1 MRRLP
6 FIGLLLFLSV
16 MVVIGNTRTET
27 LSTPT
32 VEFTQPLHFLTP
44 GGEDVIVQQGT
55 YEISQASEWLQL
67 IPVGGDKIQAM
78 LVEATPITHN
88 ETIGVPTALSVSDSE
103 DEYVMRLLLPGG
115 TGLESVGSYS
125 GVRSKAVRRL
135 ITQGTQL
142 QGQLNIPS
150 QPAMTP
156 TAPNLMSV
164 KAYDMID
171 GQPSYQV
178 SYRRDPAIQVN
189 LTGPPPTHIRIGNN
203 HQFDGA
209 MWQTYRTDPVFRYFF
224 PQKAGLGQ
232 KTIYVQAKV
241 QSSASTAP
249 LLSVVRTAGIELRQ
263 PPVIQNLTIAG
274 SPGEPPGKT
283 YGRDV
288 VITWTRT
295 GQANI
300 ARIGEQAQLT
310 DLHAIGHTFSGGP
323 TTSMAY
329 QLSPGYG
336 QKTIYV
342 QLVDKPFAGNPS
354 VYARSNVASV
364 TIDVQPVS
372 NQTITF
378 ENVQDVST
386 VIDFAI
392 AQGYTFETWKAAGY
406 EGECRLEKVDGVYGM
421 VADLVY
427 ENSRGEPHGPGPSS
441 FDVRSIRAV
450 RPIACFFKLFAGKTL
465 KAPWKLKLASIVT
478 KGHPNS
484 NIPSSKFFNP
494 PVNCQGPRW
503 QKPPTGNSTD
513 PEIRVSVHSTY
524 VKLDPLTK
532 QNDLCLGGHY
542 YYYGPTMIYHL
553 RELKLEGPENQE
565 WQQAFQP

>member
-1 MRRLP
+1 MRRWP
-6 FIGLLLFLSV
+6 VIGLLLFLSV
-16 MVVIGNTRTET
+16 MVVIGNARAEP
-27 LSTPT
+27 LPTPT
-32 VEFTQPLHFLTP
+32 VEFKRPLHFLTP
-44 GGEDVIVQQGT
+44 GGEDIIVQEGT
-55 YEISQASEWLQL
+55 YEVGQATEWIQL
-67 IPVGGDKIQAM
+67 IPVGGNKTEAL

-88 ETIGVPTALSVSDSE
+88 ETIGVATTFSVSEHE
-103 DEYVMRLLLPGG
+103 DEHVLRLLLPGG

-125 GVRSKAVRRL
+125 GVRSKAVRRP
-135 ITQGTQL
+135 IKQGTQV
-142 QGQLNIPS
+142 QRQLNIPS

-164 KAYDMID
+164 KAYDMIE

-178 SYRRDPAIQVN
+178 SYRRDPALQLN
-189 LTGPPPTHIRIGNN
+189 LAGPPPTHIRIGNN
-203 HQFDGA
+203 PQFEGA
-209 MWQTYRTDPVFRYFF
+209 MWQTFRTDPVFRYFF
-224 PQKAGLGQ
+224 PQKAGIGQ
-232 KTIYVQAKV
+232 KTIYVQAKL
-241 QSSASTAP
+241 QLSTNTAP
-249 LLSVVRTAGIELRQ
+249 LLSAVRTANIELRQ
-263 PPVIQNLTIAG
+263 APVIQSLTISG
-274 SPGEPPGKT
+274 SPGDPPGKT

-323 TTSMAY
+323 TTSMAF

-336 QKTIYV
+336 TKTIYV
-342 QLVDKPFAGNPS
+342 QLVDKPYGGNPS

-364 TIDVQPVS
+364 TIDLQPVS
-372 NQTITF
+372 NRTITF
-378 ENVQDVST
+378 ENVQDMSS
-386 VIDFAI
+386 VIDFAK
-392 AQGYTFETWKAAGY
+392 AQGYTFETWKAGGY
-406 EGECRLEKVDGVYGM
+406 EGECRLEKINGVYGM

-427 ENSRGEPHGPGPSS
+427 ENSRGEPYGPGPSNL
-441 FDVRSIRAV
+441 DVRSIRAV
-450 RPIACFFKLFAGKTL
+450 RPIVCFFKLFAGKAL
-465 KAPWKLKLASIVT
+465 KAPWKLKSASIVT
-478 KGHPNS
+478 EGHPNF

-503 QKPPTGNSTD
+503 EKPPTGNTTD

-532 QNDLCLGGHY
+532 QNDLCLEGY
-542 YYYGPTMIYHL
+542 YHYGPTMIYHL
-553 RELKLEGPENQE
+553 RELKLEGPVNQD